1 MRHILITIFF
11 LLIYLLGH
19 SQVNTG
25 SYSVKNNRSLSI
37 SLELADNGTFK
48 YYDSRASSCYL
59 WGIAYGNYKI
69 HRDTLILYYNRLQQ
83 RADKD
88 TIQQAVQYTRYDGSV
103 ITVTNAIIVTE
114 LKKYRIDNSVLYL
127 IKNDKDNQAANWG
140 DFDFA
145 LNK

>member
-1 MRHILITIFF
+1 MRHILTTIFF
-11 LLIYLLGH
+11 LTICLWGH
-19 SQVNTG
+19 SQVDTG
-25 SYSVKNNRSLSI
+25 IYSVKNNRSISI
-37 SLELADNGTFK
+37 RLELADNGTFK

-59 WGIAYGNYKI
+59 WGMTYGNYKV
-69 HRDTLILYYNRLQQ
+69 HSDTLFLYYKRLQQ
-83 RADKD
+83 RANND
-88 TIQQAVQYTRYDGSV
+88 TTYQAVQYTMYDGYV
-103 ITVTNAIIVTE
+103 ITVNNAIIVTE